1 MEHEFYMAIALNEAQ
16 KAKELG
22 EIPIGCVIVY
32 KDEVIGRGYNL
43 RMKKNNALAHA
54 EIIAINEACENMGDW
69 RLEECTLYVTVEPC
83 PMCTGAILQARI
95 PKVVYGT
102 ENKKAGCVSSI
113 YNMLSDE
120 RFNHT
125 AEVISGV
132 MREECANIMK
142 VFFKEFRKK
151 EKAGYIF
158 DFDGTTADSS
168 YLWEKVDRDFF
179 KEHGMEI
186 PPDYGEK
193 ISTMSFYEGAVFTK
207 NAYNIEES
215 VEEIMEQWHKGAVH
229 EYERNVELKPYVVEY
244 IRFLK
249 RKSFKVGLA
258 TASNPE
264 FYLPVLKK
272 YAITECFDAF
282 ADGKLGLPNK
292 EHPDI
297 YLKCAEMMG
306 VEPENC
312 TVYEDIPQG
321 IKSAKAAGMRA
332 IGVYD
337 EKSAGKADAIKA
349 AADGYIMSFKEEL
362 DAMTDH
368 RKGKKEK

>member
-1 MEHEFYMAIALNEAQ
+1 MRLALEQAN
-16 KAKELG
+16 KAKQLG
-22 EIPIGCVIVY
+22 EIPIGCVIVRG
-32 KDEVIGRGYNL
+32 DEVIGRGYNL
-43 RMKKNNALAHA
+43 RMNKNNALAHA
-54 EIIAINEACENMGDW
+54 EIMAINEACDNIGDW

-95 PKVVYGT
+95 PRVVYGT
-102 ENKKAGCVSSI
+102 HNKKAGCVGSI
-113 YNMLSDE
+113 YDLLSDK

-125 AEVISGV
+125 AEVTSGV
-132 MREECANIMK
+132 LGEKCAAVMK
-142 VFFKEFRKK
+142 DFFKEFRKR
-151 EKAGYIF
+151 EKQGFIF
-158 DFDGTTADSS
+158 DFDGTIADSS
-168 YLWEKVDRDFF
+168 YVWEKVDSDFF
-179 KEHGMEI
+179 KAHGMEI
-186 PPDYGEK
+186 PSDYGEK

-207 NAYNIEES
+207 NTYNIEES
-215 VEEIMEQWHKGAVH
+215 VEEIMAGWHDGAVH
-229 EYERNVELKPYVVEY
+229 EYERNVKLKPYVVEY

-292 EHPDI
+292 ENPDI

-306 VEPENC
+306 VEPKNC

-321 IKSAKAAGMRA
+321 IKSAKTAGMTA
-332 IGVYD
+332 IGVFD
-337 EKSAGKADAIKA
+337 ERSVHRHDGVKA
-349 AADGYIMSFKEEL
+349 AADRYITGFKEEL
-362 DAMTDH
+362 ESMTDH
-368 RKGKKEK
+368 RKDK